1 MAKEVVVTDS
11 LTGEMVSA
19 GEELVS
25 RLAKTGFVVSA
36 ALWLYLS
43 ESEAWRFFI
52 VNPEVETEGW
62 KKAYKKVQSVIGK
75 IPEEQPKIA
84 LKDISIVDSKDPLIS
99 PLKAALKRE
108 APGAAGVRFS
118 RTVLNGVFIDDAYIY
133 RAF

>member
-11 LTGEMVSA
+11 LTSEMISA
-19 GEELVS
+19 GEDLVG
-25 RLAKTGFVVSA
+25 RLAKAGFIVSA

-43 ESEAWRFFI
+43 ESDAWRFFI

-84 LKDISIVDSKDPLIS
+84 LKDISIVDLKEPLIS
-99 PLKAALKRE
+99 PLQAALKRE
-108 APGAAGVRFS
+108 TGSANGVRFS
-118 RTVLNGVFIDDAYIY
+118 RTALDGVFVDDAYIY
-133 RAF
+133 RVF